1 MNKVYISMWVN
12 GLKKVNILFGIAV
25 LALSG
30 CTPMNTDRSQYPMK
44 QDKTINN
51 FISKKYQNVQ
61 IEQSDTILLIVSGSN
76 LDESRKV
83 ESKIKDEVRNY
94 NIVRKSGD
102 YALDGEKSIERE
114 LKGNSSEYVLR
125 VNLNVAYGANDFG
138 QECYNNLGSITCDN
152 NVSTYSVSK
161 VKVELINN
169 IGIAYQ
175 AAFDVKSGGYNTR
188 KVPSILS
195 VLEENDS
202 EKIGRIIVSDMTD
215 KGFIQ

>member
-1 MNKVYISMWVN
+1 MNMFYIPMRAKR
-12 GLKKVNILFGIAV
+12 LKTINLLFGVAV

-51 FISKKYQNVQ
+51 FISKKYQNIK
-61 IEQSDTILLIVSGSN
+61 IEQSDTVLLIVSGSS
-76 LDESRKV
+76 LDKSRKV
-83 ESKIKDEVRNY
+83 ELKIKDEIKNY
-94 NIVRKSGD
+94 NIVGKSGD
-102 YALDGEKSIERE
+102 YALDGEKVIQRG

-175 AAFDVKSGGYNTR
+175 AAFDIKSGGYDAR
-188 KVPSILS
+188 QVPSILS

-202 EKIGRIIVSDMTD
+202 EKIGRIIVSDMMD
-215 KGFIQ
+215 NGFIN

>member
-83 ESKIKDEVRNY
+83 ESKIKDEVKNY

>member
-51 FISKKYQNVQ
+51 FISKKYQNIK
-61 IEQSDTILLIVSGSN
+61 IEQSDTILLIVSGSS
-76 LDESRKV
+76 LDKSRKM
-83 ESKIKDEVRNY
+83 ELKIKGEIKNY
-94 NIVRKSGD
+94 NIVGKSGD
-102 YALDGEKSIERE
+102 YALDGEKVIQRE

-125 VNLNVAYGANDFG
+125 VNLNVAHGENDYG

-161 VKVELINN
+161 VKVELVNN
-169 IGIAYQ
+169 AGIVYR
-175 AAFDVKSGGYNTR
+175 AAFDVKLGGYNAR
-188 KVPSILS
+188 QVPSVLS
-195 VLEENDS
+195 ILEESDS
-202 EKIGRIIVSDMTD
+202 DKIGRIIISSMMDN
-215 KGFIQ
+215 GFIN

>member
-1 MNKVYISMWVN
+1 MSM
-12 GLKKVNILFGIAV
+12 LLLTTV

-51 FISKKYQNVQ
+51 FISKKYQNIQ

-83 ESKIKDEVRNY
+83 ESKIKDEVKNY

-102 YALDGEKSIERE
+102 YALEGEKSIQRE

-125 VNLNVAYGANDFG
+125 VNLNVAHGENDFG
-138 QECYNNLGSITCDN
+138 QDCYNNLGSVKCDN

-169 IGIAYQ
+169 IGIVYQ
-175 AAFDVKSGGYNTR
+175 AEFDVKSGGYDTR
-188 KVPSILS
+188 GVLGIVSTLS
-195 VLEENDS
+195 EENGS
-202 EKIGRIIVSDMTD
+202 NKIGRVIISDMIGN
-215 KGFIQ
+215 KLIY